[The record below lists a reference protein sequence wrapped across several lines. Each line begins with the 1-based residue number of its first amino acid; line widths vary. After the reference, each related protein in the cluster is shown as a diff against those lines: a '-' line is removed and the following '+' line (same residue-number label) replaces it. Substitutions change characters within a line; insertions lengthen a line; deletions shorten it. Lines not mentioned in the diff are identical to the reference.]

1 MRVELHQLKLHAAQ
15 KMLISSYF
23 NLYKAA
29 KKFSRGSNSLDKI
42 FQRKIL
48 SHPPSGK

>member
-1 MRVELHQLKLHAAQ
+1 MRVELHQLKLHEAQ

-29 KKFSRGSNSLDKI
+29 IQLSCGSNSLDKI

-48 SHPPSGK
+48 NHPPSGK